1 MTTPVVCFGKS
12 SGATTNT
19 DCETDGAT
27 DCDVGDV
34 GDVGAGGADGV
45 VSAAKTVTLNNCIAR
60 TRAHLSFMSG
70 EQ

>member
-27 DCDVGDV
+27 DCDVGE
-34 GDVGAGGADGV
+34 VGAGGADGV
-45 VSAAKTVTLNNCIAR
+45 VSAAKTETLNNCIAR